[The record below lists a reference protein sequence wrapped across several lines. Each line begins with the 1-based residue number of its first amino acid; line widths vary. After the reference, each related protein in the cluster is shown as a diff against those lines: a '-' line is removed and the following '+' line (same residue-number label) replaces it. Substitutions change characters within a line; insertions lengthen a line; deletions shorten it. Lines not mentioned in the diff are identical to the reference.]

1 MHDNYDDD
9 QHIEE
14 RYIPDSTLEEAKNRV
29 FRRYGNALKHLADLE
44 RLEKEFPNIEAPYIE
59 SGIGWAP
66 ILEVLFAYA
75 DEWNATLDNE
85 EEKIVFDQ
93 IKEKFGGLRIYYTGG
108 SPEFR
113 GMVEMAE
120 ILSQY
125 ICERC
130 GDIADS
136 ERGKGYWCQTLCP
149 NCKKNSI
156 PPHYDHLQDLG

>member
-1 MHDNYDDD
+1 MIDNYDDD

-14 RYIPDSTLEEAKNRV
+14 HYVPDFTFEEAKKRVLNR
-29 FRRYGNALKHLADLE
+29 YSKTMHDLASVE
-44 RLEKEFPNIEAPYIE
+44 SLEKKYPNIAIPYIE
-59 SGIGWAP
+59 SGFGWMP
-66 ILEVLFAYA
+66 IVEILFAYA
-75 DEWNATLDNE
+75 DEWNKTAHNE
-85 EEKIVFDQ
+85 EDKIVFDQ
-93 IKEKFGGLRIYYTGG
+93 IKEKFGTLRVYYTGG

-120 ILSQY
+120 IVAQY

-136 ERGKGYWCQTLCP
+136 ERRKGYWCQTLCP